1 MSTNRPSRRPARAT
15 RLLAAALSLTLVAAC
30 GDSEDAP
37 VSSDAAPGTTA
48 ATDTAP
54 DDTAPDD
61 TAADTTV
68 PTAGG
73 TVTVYLG
80 RQYGIEPVFE
90 EFTAAT
96 GIEVRFTAGSD
107 PELRE
112 RLIAEGANT
121 PADVVITADAANV
134 ELSAQAGV
142 LAAIDSE
149 PLQTAIPEELRSA
162 DNLWFALSR
171 RARSVI
177 YSTERVTEPP
187 TTYAAVGDA
196 QWKGKL
202 CLRPSTHPYTQSLV
216 ADLIINGGDAEA
228 RAIVDSW
235 VANDP
240 LYINSDTDIYKAVA
254 SGECDIALANS
265 YYLGRLQTEDP
276 AFPVAISWA
285 EQDGAGTHVNVSAAA
300 VTANAPN
307 PAAAQLLVEW
317 LATDG
322 QESFAAANFEYPADP
337 TVPLNEIVA
346 SWGEFTADLAA
357 VRQLGSFNA
366 AAVELLSAAGYE

>member
-1 MSTNRPSRRPARAT
+1 MNQYLAKQRRRRIG
-15 RLLAAALSLTLVAAC
+15 RLTAVLSVSLIAAC
-30 GDSEDAP
+30 SDGDDDGGVGDSSAP
-37 VSSDAAPGTTA
+37 TRS
-48 ATDTAP
+48 
-54 DDTAPDD
+54 
-61 TAADTTV
+61 
-68 PTAGG
+68 
-73 TVTVYLG
+73 VTVYLG

-134 ELSAQAGV
+134 ELSAQAGI
-142 LAAIDSE
+142 LAPLDSTE
-149 PLQTAIPEELRSA
+149 LAGAIPEELRSP
-162 DNLWFALSR
+162 DDLWFGLSR

-177 YSTERVTEPP
+177 YSTERVPEPP
-187 TTYAAVGDA
+187 TTYTAVGDP

-216 ADLIINGGDAEA
+216 ASLIINQGAEEA
-228 RAIVDSW
+228 RTVVDSW

-254 SGECDIALANS
+254 AGDCDVALVNS
-265 YYLGRLQTEDP
+265 YYLGRLQSDDP
-276 AFPVAISWA
+276 SFPVAISWA
-285 EQDGAGTHVNVSAAA
+285 DQQGAGTHVNVSAAA
-300 VTANAPN
+300 LTANAPN
-307 PAAAQLLVEW
+307 PDAGRELIEW

-322 QESFAAANFEYPADP
+322 QQTFADANFEYPADP
-337 TVPLNEIVA
+337 SVPVNELVA
-346 SWGEFTADLAA
+346 SWGDFGADLAA
-357 VRQLGSFNA
+357 VRQLGANNA
-366 AAVELLSAAGYE
+366 FAVQLLSAAGYE